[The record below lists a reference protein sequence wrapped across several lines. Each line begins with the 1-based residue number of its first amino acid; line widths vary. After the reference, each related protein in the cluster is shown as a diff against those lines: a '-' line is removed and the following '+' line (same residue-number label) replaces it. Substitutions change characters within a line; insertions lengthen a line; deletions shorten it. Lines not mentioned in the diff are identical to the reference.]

1 MPKSM
6 KKWSDEGFG
15 YKEMDKLDATL
26 SLFSCDGILKLE
38 TGALSCALISPP
50 EKLALWIFTYKLPA
64 NKSAACVEFN
74 RIILENVPLSAP
86 KVKPRGVKSI
96 KNILNQLRAQ
106 LKGGFLTICEVL
118 LLPPFINKKA

>member
-1 MPKSM
+1 
-6 KKWSDEGFG
+6 
-15 YKEMDKLDATL
+15 
-26 SLFSCDGILKLE
+26 
-38 TGALSCALISPP
+38 
-50 EKLALWIFTYKLPA
+50 LWIFTYKLPA

-118 LLPPFINKKA
+118 LLPLFINKKLDYTHNNQALMVCPFKRIHKKNCRLETSSRQ